1 MYTWQWWRTTIIVAF
16 LLLILEV
23 KIFIKIY
30 LIFEFYTQ
38 LVPPYLW
45 RWTLFVHV
53 WFSTSLPRLVPYG
66 WADLHETINLWKKVH
81 SGRTTGAM
89 HVMVTTKI
97 MRYLKKIYSVCC
109 IYRYVVIFIL
119 DIFFFPSNIGINII
133 NSNYNY

>member
-1 MYTWQWWRTTIIVAF
+1 MQFSIIV
-16 LLLILEV
+16 IQ
-23 KIFIKIY
+23 IFKRAQTDAPCIKIY

-81 SGRTTGAM
+81 SGRTMGAM
-89 HVMVTTKI
+89 HVMATTKI
-97 MRYLKKIYSVCC
+97 MRYLKKNIV
-109 IYRYVVIFIL
+109 YVVYT
-119 DIFFFPSNIGINII
+119 GM
-133 NSNYNY
+133 